1 MEEAMKDALKGMK
14 DMDKT
19 VKKMQTQRKDL
30 KLKDGQTKKR
40 VEEWKGNLK
49 QFTEKNQDQVNLLE
63 RIQSGE

>member
-49 QFTEKNQDQVNLLE
+49 
-63 RIQSGE
+63 